1 MKCYELPLGAG
12 PECLFREDI
21 SGRRAVIMPNLAQIA
36 RVKDFLRDR
45 GGFLHIDFFT
55 FDDLTEILAI
65 DAPRGEGEALF
76 YFRKHLREGHTVFRA
91 VESLEK
97 LQSLFRLL
105 EAMDVEGVNY
115 EELPYS
121 WRGEI
126 PDLLDC
132 YQVACEEAN
141 FRGKLSITREAL
153 ASKVYE
159 KRVYDVFGFTGF
171 SRDDRALLHK
181 LDKVCDVRIY
191 LPFKSYEDGA
201 TRFLKKDLPALD
213 FMEGNIVESKISAF
227 KSLQRERVLR
237 HVVDDVYHRLTNCPD
252 LKIGVMVLHRSD
264 RDGVEKSFD
273 LAGIPVARE
282 VLPLDENGVFSLL
295 RLFWRLDDK
304 IPNLAAFLR
313 SPLCTMEEGRR
324 LAQILESLSMDDLSD
339 WESRRS
345 LRLFLEEEEKDLLFR
360 SMDYLEKLSGF
371 GKGSFDDF
379 ARRTGEISHIL
390 DPESREILLHA
401 MEMQAG
407 DYGELTGE
415 EFESI
420 LRSGMEGEG
429 CEGVNIT
436 SLTAGF
442 GYDYDVLYVLGLDQ
456 RFPCAAGE
464 NDLVHYTNI
473 ESLQKAGLFPDYLDP
488 ERDSLALSYS
498 VASAKEALLYKWGD
512 GEEASLFAEFKGDV
526 VDLDEVGEVFPNKD
540 MLMTSE
546 EGFGEEARVHRLEE
560 MQGASFS
567 PSAVD
572 LYLSC
577 PFKYFAGRVLN
588 QEVDGLIR
596 ERRLSTG
603 NLYHDLL
610 ARYFQG
616 DLEKGELEEA
626 LARGFDDTVGHTV
639 ADYLRPILKRDMLR
653 ALLATIENEES
664 RLDDEKRNKGFHP
677 ARFEAPFTYP
687 FGDYSVRG
695 VIDRIDEDD
704 NGREVLIDYKAKNTP
719 SFDSIMAYEAMQ
731 LAMYAGARR
740 FIDKKV
746 VSLEYVSIEKGT
758 ESVMLRNV
766 EDAGG
771 YYRLRRERGISGE
784 EFGAFLDG
792 AERALQET
800 IDSIVSGDFPAEPN
814 NESVCGYCEFVD
826 LCRKESLCFD

>member
-1 MKCYELPLGAG
+1 MKCFELPLGAG
-12 PECLFREDI
+12 PECLFKEDI
-21 SGRRAVIMPNLAQIA
+21 AGRRAVIMPNLAQIA
-36 RVKDFLRDR
+36 RAKDFLRDS

-76 YFRKHLREGHTVFRA
+76 YFRKHLRESHTVFRA
-91 VESLEK
+91 VESLKK

-105 EAMDVEGVNY
+105 EAMDVEGVHY

-126 PDLLDC
+126 PELLDC
-132 YQVACEEAN
+132 YKKACEEAN
-141 FRGKLSITREAL
+141 FRGKLSITKEAL
-153 ASKVYE
+153 ESKVYE

-171 SRDDRALLHK
+171 SRDEWALLHK
-181 LDKVCDVRIY
+181 LDEVCDLQVY
-191 LPFKSYEDGA
+191 LPFKGYDDSA
-201 TRFLKKDLPALD
+201 TRFLKERLSPVIFMDGDVDEVKLTAL
-213 FMEGNIVESKISAF
+213 
-227 KSLQRERVLR
+227 KSLQRERALR
-237 HVVDDVYHRLTNCPD
+237 HIVEDVYRRLVARPD
-252 LKIGVMVLHRSD
+252 LNVGVMVLHSED
-264 RDGVEKSFD
+264 REVLEKNFD

-282 VLPLDENGVFSLL
+282 VLPLDENGVFDLL

-304 IPNLAAFLR
+304 IPNLAAFIR
-313 SPLCTMEEGRR
+313 SPLCAMEEGGR

-345 LRLFLEEEEKDLLFR
+345 LRLFLEEEEKDLLFS
-360 SMDYLEKLSGF
+360 SMDYLENLSTF
-371 GKGSFDDF
+371 GKGSFQDF
-379 ARRTGEISHIL
+379 ARRTGEILQVL
-390 DPESREILLHA
+390 DSESREILLA
-401 MEMQAG
+401 AIEVQAG
-407 DYGELTGE
+407 DYGKLTGE

-420 LRSGMEGEG
+420 LRSGMEGERR
-429 CEGVNIT
+429 EGVNIT

-442 GYDYDVLYVLGLDQ
+442 GYDYDVLYVLGLDH

-473 ESLQKAGLFPDYLDP
+473 EPLQKARLFPDYLCP

-526 VDLDEVGEVFPNKD
+526 VDLDEGGEVFPNKG

-546 EGFGEEARVHRLEE
+546 EGFGEEARAHRLEE

-588 QEVDGLIR
+588 QEIDGLIR

-616 DLEKGELEEA
+616 DLKKGELEEA
-626 LARGFDDTVGHTV
+626 LAREFDSTVGRTV

-664 RLDDEKRNKGFHP
+664 RLDDEKKNKGFRP
-677 ARFEAPFTYP
+677 ARFEAPFIYP

-695 VIDRIDEDD
+695 VIDRIDEDGE
-704 NGREVLIDYKAKNTP
+704 GREVLIDYKTKNTP
-719 SFDSIMAYEAMQ
+719 SFKSIMAYEAMQ
-731 LAMYAGARR
+731 LAMYAGVRR

-766 EDAGG
+766 EEAGG
-771 YYRLRRERGISGE
+771 YYRLRKERGISGE
-784 EFGAFLDG
+784 EFDAFLDG
-792 AERALQET
+792 AEKALQEA
-800 IDSIVSGDFPAEPN
+800 IDSMVAGEFPAKPN
-814 NESVCGYCEFVD
+814 NESVCEYCDFVD